1 MANEKLAIDVGKD
14 AEGYW
19 VEMRLGEGTLSFTGT
34 MAGNPP
40 VWDPTGPEA
49 YGKELLDWLLSAEND
64 ENITAVSAWYGW
76 PPDRRVVLNVK
87 SPEDEQL
94 RAIVWE
100 CLNDGG
106 DVLSTSSTTTF
117 SRTIDNGRVVPPAL
131 QPGTTVKILLIVP
144 TLAAE
149 SARDLGVDP
158 YDAGREQ
165 QALAAAL
172 AAARAAGGCP
182 YELKCLPSPCSMEAI
197 AKELKNGWH
206 IVHFIGHGTIDR
218 GTPVILIEEND
229 PSGKAIWEEAGNFVR
244 TIRDNLG
251 AAGDDDDK
259 RVRLIFLA
267 SCETANTDIDT
278 PRSLAFQ
285 IMNAGMPAV
294 IAMQDTVALDHARA
308 FAADFYQSLLTDGR
322 VDVAANAARSIAA
335 AANGGGGPE
344 PFIPVLYNR
353 LSGAR
358 LIGSPAPVPPP
369 PATPPPPPVVDPPK
383 QPWSEKMKGCGISI
397 SFVVPLLLLVFGLAS
412 LYIITNSPWTASVE
426 TEGGTTILFSA
437 TEPAILEYEVQ
448 LASSDST
455 PTASSVHTPIPTET
469 STPTAT
475 ETSTATA
482 TTTETPTATAT
493 PIATET
499 PTPTPTRPLQ
509 AGDLIW
515 IGLPDGTVG
524 VRVFVPGGRFQM
536 GTDDGWANERPVHDV
551 ILDAFAM
558 DFTEVTNEQ
567 YAACVAKG
575 KCVEPEST
583 RSYSRTSYYEDDEFA
598 DYPVVHVSWYD
609 ADRYCAWAGG
619 SLPTEAQWEY
629 AARGPDGRVYPWGKN
644 PASCDLA
651 NFRYAG
657 RLCSGDT
664 ASVGSLP
671 DGKSWVNAL
680 DMAGNVMEWV
690 NDWYSS
696 SAYTNSVIR
705 NPSGPTDG
713 ETKVVRGGAWDG
725 RADWLESSS
734 RAQYRTPSVQNDQIG
749 FRCVYPVTQP

>member
-1 MANEKLAIDVGKD
+1 
-14 AEGYW
+14 
-19 VEMRLGEGTLSFTGT
+19 
-34 MAGNPP
+34 
-40 VWDPTGPEA
+40 
-49 YGKELLDWLLSAEND
+49 
-64 ENITAVSAWYGW
+64 
-76 PPDRRVVLNVK
+76 
-87 SPEDEQL
+87 
-94 RAIVWE
+94 
-100 CLNDGG
+100 
-106 DVLSTSSTTTF
+106 
-117 SRTIDNGRVVPPAL
+117 
-131 QPGTTVKILLIVP
+131 
-144 TLAAE
+144 
-149 SARDLGVDP
+149 
-158 YDAGREQ
+158 
-165 QALAAAL
+165 
-172 AAARAAGGCP
+172 
-182 YELKCLPSPCSMEAI
+182 
-197 AKELKNGWH
+197 
-206 IVHFIGHGTIDR
+206 
-218 GTPVILIEEND
+218 
-229 PSGKAIWEEAGNFVR
+229 
-244 TIRDNLG
+244 
-251 AAGDDDDK
+251 
-259 RVRLIFLA
+259 
-267 SCETANTDIDT
+267 
-278 PRSLAFQ
+278 
-285 IMNAGMPAV
+285 
-294 IAMQDTVALDHARA
+294 
-308 FAADFYQSLLTDGR
+308 
-322 VDVAANAARSIAA
+322 
-335 AANGGGGPE
+335 
-344 PFIPVLYNR
+344 
-353 LSGAR
+353 
-358 LIGSPAPVPPP
+358 
-369 PATPPPPPVVDPPK
+369 
-383 QPWSEKMKGCGISI
+383 MKGCGISI